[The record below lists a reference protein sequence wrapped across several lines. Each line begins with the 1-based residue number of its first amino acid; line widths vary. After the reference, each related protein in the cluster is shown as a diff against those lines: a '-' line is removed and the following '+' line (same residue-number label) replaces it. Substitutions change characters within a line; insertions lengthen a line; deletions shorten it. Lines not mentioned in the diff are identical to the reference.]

1 MKNPSNTVK
10 TAFFLLNAVAFLF
23 IFSGLTPVYGQTQT
37 GIGTYYADK
46 YHGRQTSSGEI
57 YDKYDFTAAHLTLPF
72 GTWVR
77 VTRLDNGR
85 VVNVKINDRGPRTQG
100 RIIDLSR
107 AAAESLD
114 MIRSGEVRVKIEV
127 ISGNENSGDIV
138 IEDIPPKPDVNPN
151 RDLNSLPLVDYN
163 GRPANGNSRYTVIEE
178 EDLADYQEES
188 REYREDVREEVPEV
202 VEDVV
207 NPDIAKYTPQLFSF
221 KSFKAQAE
229 GFGVQVGAFFNFY
242 RLLEALD
249 DLKRK
254 GIEDTLVQSS
264 SKDGKSMFRIIV
276 GPYASRADA
285 NLARKNLAQKKYKG
299 ITVNLAELN

>member
-1 MKNPSNTVK
+1 MKNSSNTVK

-23 IFSGLTPVYGQTQT
+23 ILSASTPVYGQNQT

-46 YHGRQTSSGEI
+46 YHGRKTASGEI
-57 YDKYDFTAAHLTLPF
+57 YDKYDFTAAHQTLPF

-85 VVNVKINDRGPRTQG
+85 VVNVKVNDRGPWTKG

-114 MIRSGEVRVKIEV
+114 MIRSGEVRVRVEV

-138 IEDIPPKPDVNPN
+138 IEDIPPKPEANPN

-163 GRPANGNSRYTVIEE
+163 GKPANGNSRYTVIEE
-178 EDLADYQEES
+178 EDLADYREES
-188 REYREDVREEVPEV
+188 REYREEAREEIPEI
-202 VEDVV
+202 EEEVV

-221 KSFKAQAE
+221 KAFKAQAE

-276 GPYASRADA
+276 GPYANRADA
-285 NLARKNLAQKKYKG
+285 NLARKNLAKKKYKG
-299 ITVNLAELN
+299 ITVNLAELY